1 MPRAPSTRV
10 KKVVKETV
18 FGNPTVKPK
27 PKLTRVNSKIAK
39 PKKSLTYRIKI
50 KNAIIAIHDRKGAT
64 PQAIEKYL
72 FANYGVVHLP
82 SLKLALAK
90 GLSSGWYT
98 QAKGKR
104 RFLLSASEKK
114 DKRKAKKK
122 KAKKPKKKKTT
133 KKKSSKKSTT
143 KKSKSTKKTDK
154 KKTDKKKT
162 DKKKKSTKEKKTTKV
177 ASTKKTKTPK
187 EKTPKRAA
195 NVKAKATAPSRGVTK
210 PKAAASSSATGSKE
224 DLVWAWQYYDN
235 GFHNYDSAASDAV
248 EGVYQ
253 EYLTS
258 PYTCDVRAVQSGQWQ
273 YEIDFRLM
281 TQTNIQ
287 HENHTKRKIRRLQI
301 PANEKGNRTIN
312 YRGTADE
319 V

>member
-1 MPRAPSTRV
+1 VFLSLTLVPSKMPRAPSTRV

-122 KAKKPKKKKTT
+122 KSKKT
-133 KKKSSKKSTT
+133 K
-143 KKSKSTKKTDK
+143 
-154 KKTDKKKT
+154 
-162 DKKKKSTKEKKTTKV
+162 KEKKLPRKNLPRKV
-177 ASTKKTKTPK
+177 QLRNQK
-187 EKTPKRAA
+187 
-195 NVKAKATAPSRGVTK
+195 
-210 PKAAASSSATGSKE
+210 
-224 DLVWAWQYYDN
+224 
-235 GFHNYDSAASDAV
+235 
-248 EGVYQ
+248 
-253 EYLTS
+253 
-258 PYTCDVRAVQSGQWQ
+258 VQRRP
-273 YEIDFRLM
+273 IRRRPIRRRPIRRRNLRK
-281 TQTNIQ
+281 
-287 HENHTKRKIRRLQI
+287 KRKLRKWLPQRRLKLQKRRLL
-301 PANEKGNRTIN
+301 NELQMSKRRLLHHREVSRNLKLQLPHPPLVQRKILFGYGSTTIMAFIITILLRVMLSKVFIRNILLALTLVMSVQFSLVNGNTKSIS
-312 YRGTADE
+312 